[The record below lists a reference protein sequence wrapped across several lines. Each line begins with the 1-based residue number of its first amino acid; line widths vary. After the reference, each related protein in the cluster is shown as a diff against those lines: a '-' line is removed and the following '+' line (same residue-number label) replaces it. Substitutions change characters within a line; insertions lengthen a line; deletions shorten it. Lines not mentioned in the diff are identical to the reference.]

1 MRIRFAF
8 ILLVGSASAVTFAQT
23 PAVYKKPQEVIQE
36 ANIARLEADVERA
49 KDWYDCEG
57 IVRSAS
63 REVGAYNG
71 QFVEGRRIQDERRS
85 AGSTFLDLDKNTAR
99 LIALTQKR
107 TPGESAFLGEHPYM
121 LRLHTLMGICYD
133 KSEKPYR
140 AASEFAMAFRYL
152 RLEEPWKVPAKNES
166 KGALYEQMAA
176 GFGDPDRA
184 KQETDPE
191 LARDAGQVRELYT
204 RWKDEV
210 IRVREAEKGR
220 YAADADKAR
229 GRQDRTLDAD
239 ARLRDAQTALTSSET
254 SLDAL
259 YNGSFKKY
267 NETKRRKAGALAMRM
282 AGIVK
287 TLEIDNKKNTR
298 LLNRSSFYRG
308 MGSELGEERTELR
321 NFVGYGI
328 LLELAHKIDADNPE
342 YIKLLADE
350 YRMSRR
356 LTDAIALQEKWI
368 ELAGTQASPDDRA
381 SAWARLAGMYTDQKN
396 YIRAATAYEESL
408 KSETDAVKQNAMR
421 LELADL
427 YFDHTGNFPGAETLY
442 RKYLEEGYP
451 RDLTTLG
458 IRERTD
464 HRSRRYKILRN
475 LTSIDRRHARTD
487 REKAGLAQA
496 REQFLE
502 IEAEYRKLDAER
514 SRVQTRIN
522 EVKREL
528 LAREEDA
535 LQKEYYTLL
544 RIDLPQAKSL
554 SDFVRVRMNSLNLPG
569 LLERL
574 ALIALRERNF
584 DGAMALYAEIISRGT
599 GEQATR
605 ARINR
610 ERVSLTLTDGLLRD
624 PVVPPQFER

>member
-1 MRIRFAF
+1 MRIRLTTV
-8 ILLVGSASAVTFAQT
+8 LLTGTLSAGALAQT
-23 PAVYKKPQEVIQE
+23 PSVYKKPHEVIQE
-36 ANIARLEADVERA
+36 TNIARLEADVERA
-49 KDWYDCEG
+49 KDWYDCES

-71 QFVEGRRIQDERRS
+71 QFVEGRRIQDERRT
-85 AGSTFLDLDKNTAR
+85 AASTFLDLDKNTAR
-99 LIALTQKR
+99 LIALAQKR

-121 LRLHTLMGICYD
+121 LRLHTLMGICYE

-152 RLEEPWKVPAKNES
+152 RLEEPWKEPGKNDS
-166 KGALYEQMAA
+166 KAAQYEQMAA

-184 KQETDPE
+184 KQETDAD
-191 LARDAGQVRELYT
+191 LARDAALVRDLFA
-204 RWKDEV
+204 RWKDET
-210 IRVREAEKGR
+210 IRVSEAAKGR
-220 YAADADKAR
+220 YAAEADKAR

-239 ARLRDAQTALTSSET
+239 ARLRDAQTALTNTEK

-259 YNGSFKKY
+259 YNGSYKKY
-267 NETKRRKAGALAMRM
+267 SDAKRKKAGALAMRM

-287 TLEIDNKKNTR
+287 ILEIENKKNTR

-328 LLELAHKIDADNPE
+328 LLELAHKIDPDNPE

-350 YRMSRR
+350 YRTSRR
-356 LTDAIALQEKWI
+356 LTDAIALQERWI
-368 ELAGTQASPDDRA
+368 ELSGKAAEPNERA
-381 SAWARLAGMYTDQKN
+381 AAWARLAGMYTDQQN

-408 KSETDAVKQNAMR
+408 KSETDRGRQNSMR

-427 YFDHTGNFPGAETLY
+427 YFDHTGNFHGAELLY
-442 RKYLEEGYP
+442 RQYLEEGYP
-451 RDLTTLG
+451 RDLTNLG
-458 IRERTD
+458 VRERTD
-464 HRSRRYKILRN
+464 LRSRRYRILRN
-475 LTSIDRRHARTD
+475 LTSIDRRQWRTD

-502 IEAEYRKLDAER
+502 IEAEYQKLDAER
-514 SRVQTRIN
+514 ARIQTRIN

-528 LAREEDA
+528 LAEEKEA
-535 LQKEYYTLL
+535 LQKEYYTLI
-544 RIDLPQAKSL
+544 RIDLPQAKAV
-554 SDFVRVRMNSLNLPG
+554 SDFMRVRMASLNLPA

-584 DGAMALYAEIISRGT
+584 NGALALYAEIISRGT